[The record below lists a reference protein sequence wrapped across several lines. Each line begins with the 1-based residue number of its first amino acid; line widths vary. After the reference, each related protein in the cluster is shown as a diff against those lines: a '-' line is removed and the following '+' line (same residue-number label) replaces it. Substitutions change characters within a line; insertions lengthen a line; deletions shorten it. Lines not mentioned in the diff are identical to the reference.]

1 MTNTISNKKWQT
13 ISFVVGL
20 PLLKL
25 SVVSEFNQFISL
37 VHRYAKSRFTEI
49 CIVWKPKIF
58 PMRETI
64 ESTQIVL

>member
-1 MTNTISNKKWQT
+1 MAKN
-13 ISFVVGL
+13 FFCGRPVVAE
-20 PLLKL
+20 
-25 SVVSEFNQFISL
+25 VVSEFNQFISL
-37 VHRYAKSRFTEI
+37 AHRYAKSRFTEI